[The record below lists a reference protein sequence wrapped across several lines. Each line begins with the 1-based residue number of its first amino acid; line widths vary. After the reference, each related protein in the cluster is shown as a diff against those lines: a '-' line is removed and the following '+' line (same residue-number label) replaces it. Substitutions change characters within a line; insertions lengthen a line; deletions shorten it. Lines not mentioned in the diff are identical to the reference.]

1 MEQLK
6 NSYTLLAEE
15 RINNRLL
22 HSMNVC
28 LLRRYTPAQSRADA
42 NNF

>member
-6 NSYTLLAEE
+6 IPTLWLLAEE
-15 RINNRLL
+15 RINNQL

-28 LLRRYTPAQSRADA
+28 LLRHYTPQSRADA